1 MTKINEATAAKKL
14 WQYMR
19 LLRVHQYVKNFF
31 IFLPAF
37 FAIRIIDFEIV
48 RDATLAFV
56 SFSFVASSIYIFN
69 DLRDRKSD
77 KLHPSKKFRPLIT
90 GEVSI
95 NLAVLFLFLLA
106 FSGFFIGYFFLNSK
120 FVVILIIYLTIN
132 VVYSLGGKHIAILDL
147 LFISSGFVLRLLA
160 GTHYGAIDRVFPS
173 KWIIIMT
180 FLLAMF
186 IAFAKRRSDVL
197 IKNQDHIKTRKS
209 IDGYNLEFINA
220 AMSIMAD
227 SGEEGA
233 QMVNVA
239 TKIKE
244 LANESTKST
253 LIIEKEIKDIQ
264 DKSDDAVNVINGISK
279 IINKI
284 FLLVD
289 TISNSANEQTE
300 STARI
305 SSNVNM
311 VSNGVK
317 DIALSIK
324 EISDGASE
332 LSRSTEEGAVVTTN
346 IADNIR
352 EIYKKATD
360 SKLTSEQVNLA
371 SEDLAKIASQ
381 LLDMVMR
388 FNV

>member
-1 MTKINEATAAKKL
+1 LSITKGEFMTKINEATAAKKL

-220 AMSIMAD
+220 AMSIMAAVIIVAYILYTISPEAHLHYKSD
-227 SGEEGA
+227 NIYMSTVFVVTGVLRYFQITLVYNLSGSPSI
-233 QMVNVA
+233 V
-239 TKIKE
+239 
-244 LANESTKST
+244 L
-253 LIIEKEIKDIQ
+253 IKDH
-264 DKSDDAVNVINGISK
+264 
-279 IINKI
+279 
-284 FLLVD
+284 FL
-289 TISNSANEQTE
+289 
-300 STARI
+300 
-305 SSNVNM
+305 
-311 VSNGVK
+311 
-317 DIALSIK
+317 
-324 EISDGASE
+324 
-332 LSRSTEEGAVVTTN
+332 
-346 IADNIR
+346 
-352 EIYKKATD
+352 
-360 SKLTSEQVNLA
+360 KLT
-371 SEDLAKIASQ
+371 IASW
-381 LLDMVMR
+381 LIFFAVLAY
-388 FNV
+388 F